1 MSFDIDRKFKILIV
15 DDVPQHIK
23 ILGEALRQE
32 HEVIAATS
40 GTRALELVKEHQPDL
55 ILLDVLMP
63 DSNGFEVLRSLKE
76 DLFSR
81 DIPVIFIT
89 SLDAAEDET
98 RGFELGAVDYIVK
111 PFRIPVV
118 KARVKTHLRLRH
130 QTELLKNLANLDGL
144 TGLPNRR
151 FFDERYELEW
161 RRNKR
166 SATSMAVI
174 MADVD
179 HFKAYNDTY
188 GHLEGDNCLRLVA
201 KKLGHGT
208 LLRAADLLARY
219 GGEEFVALLPLTDD
233 TGALQVA
240 EQMRENI
247 FSLQL
252 PHESSPVAPHVTV
265 SLGVASIIPTDEL
278 MPEDLID
285 LADKA
290 LYQAKQNGRNQAF
303 AANSAKQSGQ

>member
-1 MSFDIDRKFKILIV
+1 MCRSI
-15 DDVPQHIK
+15 IK

-130 QTELLKNLANLDGL
+130 QTELLKNLANLDGPHGICP
-144 TGLPNRR
+144 TDV